1 MSTNYWSDTYTST
14 CQNMSSGALYVRQQ
28 GSAALDFIRVKI
40 SEIQVQA
47 PIIAPS
53 IGHWAVLTGWGDL
66 KNHAISFLQAA
77 DRQERNNALQLL
89 GIDLIN
95 FTYSTIFITEL
106 LLTRIHNRSIQS
118 IVAYLHP
125 IGALSSLLGFYFELR
140 EVKRSLEFL
149 QLLSTANT
157 IQKVFENLT
166 FHYFPKTTTEQ
177 EGQDLSAR
185 LALRVQDWCKDEFA
199 DEIDD
204 ILEDLRSTDLHTR
217 IEAKNA
223 AQNLLTTLRI
233 QGEKTL
239 YIHIFSMI
247 GFALS
252 SLGFL
257 ALIAGCSLATIPA
270 TTVILMGSLVCLT
283 SSSYATVSLPCKG
296 WEIDCKYL
304 LPNCLRSCLGA
315 EA

>member
-1 MSTNYWSDTYTST
+1 
-14 CQNMSSGALYVRQQ
+14 MSSGFLYAQQ
-28 GSAALDFIRVKI
+28 QATATLDFIRVKI

-66 KNHAISFLQAA
+66 KNHAISFLQAV

-95 FTYSTIFITEL
+95 FTYSTISITEL
-106 LLTRIHNRSIQS
+106 FLTRIHNRSIQN

-125 IGALSSLLGFYFELR
+125 IGAFSSLLGFYFELR

-157 IQKVFENLT
+157 IQGVFENLARN
-166 FHYFPKTTTEQ
+166 YFPETILTQQ

-185 LALRVQDWCKDEFA
+185 LALRVQVWCRDEFV
-199 DEIDD
+199 EKLDD
-204 ILEDLRSTDLHTR
+204 ILEDLKSKDLETQKD
-217 IEAKNA
+217 AKIKA
-223 AQNLLTTLRI
+223 KELLTTIRI

-283 SSSYATVSLPCKG
+283 SSSYATVSLPCSG
-296 WEIDCKYL
+296 WKIDCKYF
-304 LPNCLRSCLGA
+304 LPNCLRYCLET